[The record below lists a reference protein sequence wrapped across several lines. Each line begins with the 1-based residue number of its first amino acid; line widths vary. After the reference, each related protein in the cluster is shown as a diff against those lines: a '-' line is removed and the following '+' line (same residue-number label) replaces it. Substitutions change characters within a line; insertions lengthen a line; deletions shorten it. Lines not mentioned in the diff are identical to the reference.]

1 MDRDRHRKEKR
12 KESCR
17 HRLFLAA
24 VFLAVVLWQWKSPLA
39 VVAKEPDLPPH
50 LIQSVT
56 EQDIFE
62 GMLALDMLQ
71 NDTLEETDWEQAYE
85 LVKDCVVRVEMGN
98 AYGSGIVYRITPQ
111 QIIIATNAHVLDYWK
126 DGSSFVYF
134 PEGYYASATR
144 LGCSAR
150 YDVGFLA
157 IDNGCFTYEELETM
171 RYAAVNATIYDTLQE
186 GESLFSV
193 GADTELSD
201 WVSYEGTLVDTSR
214 YIEEFDNDMLYAR
227 GFAKEGMSGGGT
239 FDGKGHLIGMISGG
253 TGQGE
258 TASVPLPDMIEAYK
272 EVVGDE

>member
-1 MDRDRHRKEKR
+1 MAVI
-12 KESCR
+12 
-17 HRLFLAA
+17 FLTA
-24 VFLAVVLWQWKSPLA
+24 VLWQWESPLA
-39 VVAKEPDLPPH
+39 VTAKEPDLPPH

-126 DGSSFVYF
+126 DESSFVYF
-134 PEGYYASATR
+134 PEGYYASAMK

-157 IDNGCFTYEELETM
+157 IDNDYFTYEELETM
-171 RYAAVNATIYDTLQE
+171 CYAAVDETIYDALQE
-186 GESLFSV
+186 GDSLFSV
-193 GADTELSD
+193 GADKELSD
-201 WVSYEGTLVDTSR
+201 LVSYEGTLVDTSR
-214 YIEEFDNDMLYAR
+214 YIEEFGSNMLYAC
-227 GFAKEGMSGGGT
+227 GFAKAGMSGGGT

>member
-1 MDRDRHRKEKR
+1 MVRDRHRKEKQKR
-12 KESCR
+12 SGSR
-17 HRLFLAA
+17 RW
-24 VFLAVVLWQWKSPLA
+24 FLAVIFLTAVLWQWESPLA
-39 VVAKEPDLPPH
+39 VTAKEPDLPPH

-71 NDTLEETDWEQAYE
+71 NDTLEKTDWEKAYE

-111 QIIIATNAHVLDYWK
+111 QIMIATNAHVLDYWK
-126 DGSSFVYF
+126 DESGFVYF
-134 PEGYYASATR
+134 PDGYYASATK

-157 IDNGCFTYEELETM
+157 IDNDYFTYEELETM
-171 RYAAVNATIYDTLQE
+171 CYAAVDETIYDTLQE
-186 GESLFSV
+186 GDSLFSV
-193 GADTELSD
+193 GADKELSD
-201 WVSYEGTLVDTSR
+201 LVSYEGTLVDTSR
-214 YIEEFDNDMLYAR
+214 YIEEFDSNMLYAC

>member
-1 MDRDRHRKEKR
+1 MDRDGDRKEKR
-12 KESCR
+12 KGSSY
-17 HRLFLAA
+17 RLFPAA
-24 VFLAVVLWQWKSPLA
+24 VFLAIVLWQWESPL
-39 VVAKEPDLPPH
+39 VVEAKEPDMPPH

-62 GMLALDMLQ
+62 GMLALNVLQ
-71 NDTLEETDWEQAYE
+71 TKTLEEPDWEQAYE
-85 LVKDCVVRVEMGN
+85 LIRDCVVRVEMGN
-98 AYGSGIVYRITPQ
+98 AYGSGIVYRITPK

-126 DGSSFVYF
+126 DESSFVYF
-134 PEGYYASATR
+134 SEGYYASAMK
-144 LGCSAR
+144 LGCSTR

-157 IDNGCFTYEELETM
+157 IDNGYFTYEELENM
-171 RYAAVNATIYDTLQE
+171 CYAAVDETIYDTLQE

-193 GADTELSD
+193 GADKELSD
-201 WVSYEGTLVDTSR
+201 LVSYEGTLVDTRR

>member
-1 MDRDRHRKEKR
+1 MAVI
-12 KESCR
+12 
-17 HRLFLAA
+17 FLTA
-24 VFLAVVLWQWKSPLA
+24 VLWQWESPLA
-39 VVAKEPDLPPH
+39 VTAKEPDLPPH

-62 GMLALDMLQ
+62 GMLALDRLQ

-126 DGSSFVYF
+126 DESSFVYF
-134 PEGYYASATR
+134 PEGYYASAMK

-157 IDNGCFTYEELETM
+157 IDNDYFTYEELETM
-171 RYAAVNATIYDTLQE
+171 CYAAVDETIYDALQE
-186 GESLFSV
+186 GDSLFSV
-193 GADTELSD
+193 GADRELSD
-201 WVSYEGTLVDTSR
+201 LVSYEGTLVDTSR
-214 YIEEFDNDMLYAR
+214 YIEEFDSNMLYAC

>member
-1 MDRDRHRKEKR
+1 MDRDGDRKEKR
-12 KESCR
+12 RRSCS

-24 VFLAVVLWQWKSPLA
+24 VSLAIVLLRWESPMA

-62 GMLALDMLQ
+62 GMLALDMLET
-71 NDTLEETDWEQAYE
+71 DTLEETDCEQAYE

-98 AYGSGIVYRITPQ
+98 AYGSGIVYRITPER
-111 QIIIATNAHVLDYWK
+111 IIIVTNAHVLDYWK
-126 DGSSFVYF
+126 DESSFVYF
-134 PEGYYASATR
+134 TEGYYASATK

-157 IDNGCFTYEELETM
+157 VDNGYFTYEELETM
-171 RYAAVNATIYDTLQE
+171 CYAVVDETIYDTLQE

-193 GADTELSD
+193 GADKELSD
-201 WVSYEGTLVDTSR
+201 LVSYEGTLVDTSR
-214 YIEEFDNDMLYAR
+214 YIEEFDNNMLYAR

-258 TASVPLPDMIEAYK
+258 TASVPLPDMIEAYE
-272 EVVGDE
+272 EVVRDE

>member
-1 MDRDRHRKEKR
+1 MDRDRHRKEKQKR
-12 KESCR
+12 SSSR
-17 HRLFLAA
+17 RW
-24 VFLAVVLWQWKSPLA
+24 FLAVIFLTAVLWQWESPLA
-39 VVAKEPDLPPH
+39 VTAKEPDLPPH

-126 DGSSFVYF
+126 DESSFVYF
-134 PEGYYASATR
+134 PEGYYASAMK

-157 IDNGCFTYEELETM
+157 IDNDYFTYEELETM
-171 RYAAVNATIYDTLQE
+171 CYAAVDETIYDALQE
-186 GESLFSV
+186 GDSLFSV
-193 GADTELSD
+193 GADKELSD
-201 WVSYEGTLVDTSR
+201 LVSYEGTLVDTSR
-214 YIEEFDNDMLYAR
+214 YIEEFGSNMLYAC
-227 GFAKEGMSGGGT
+227 GFAKAGMSGGGT